1 MAIALASP
9 FLFLSIENPYPY
21 TNSALSSP
29 ARSSGRVFCCLKL
42 YHRWGAPSPHLRDAG
57 GPLHR
62 LNTRR
67 QHLKL
72 LSGTDSFDGALS
84 LNVDRLRT
92 VKLLRKVRLP
102 YVHASSNEQV
112 SDAKPG
118 RKRSTSRRKRERF
131 RTVPYSA
138 SSSSS
143 SDESSEVSAN
153 DVDAASCSG
162 FSGLNGNPL
171 GRKILGKEVVKWI
184 GDGMAAMAADVAVA
198 EENAEYGELEEKM
211 ASGLS
216 FVMQAQHYLNIT
228 PMSSGFEALC
238 LKAST
243 HYPTLFDHFQREL
256 QNALGNLQEK
266 GVIENWKQAKA
277 WQLLKLHA
285 KSGSHRVIVRKAP
298 ESKQL
303 HEELGLAREKIA
315 EIQGSIDHFVSKA
328 IELLQVERNA
338 ELEATQS
345 ELDASPSVGKDPA
358 VGPTEYL
365 VYHGQSGQEQCD
377 TICNLI
383 AVSSSTGLGGTHVVT
398 FRVEGG
404 HRLPPTNISPGD
416 MVCIRI
422 SDEKG
427 AGATECMQGFVH
439 SLGED
444 GASISAA
451 IEARYGDPVFSRLF
465 GRPLRIDRISALAD
479 PTTYERNLE
488 ALQQLQKLGLHKK
501 NPAAAIVATLFGDG
515 PDICWL
521 AQHGPPS
528 IASNPINDRTCEL
541 FEGLDESQSKAM
553 ELGLNKSKPVV
564 VIQGP
569 PGTGKTTV
577 VCKLIVEAVSRGER
591 VLATAP
597 TNAAVDNLVER
608 LALTSLNIVRIG
620 NPFRVAPAVS
630 SKSLSAIVESKMAS
644 FQKEFARRRADL
656 RTDLRQCLGDDS
668 LATGIRQLLKQL
680 SKSLKQKEKEV
691 INDTLRTA
699 QVIISTNTSSGEP
712 LVQNLPAFDLV
723 LIDEAAQAVEPACW
737 IPLLKGRRAVL
748 AGDPCQLAPVILSR
762 KALEGGLGISLMER
776 ACNLHGGI
784 LRTLLNVQ
792 YRMNDAIASWSSKE
806 MYEGELMSSPAVAS
820 HLLADSSGVKASWI
834 TQTPLVLLDT
844 RMPFGSLVPGCEEC
858 LDPAGTGSFYNE
870 GEADIVMNHV
880 RSLIS
885 AGVPPSSIVVQSPYI
900 AQVQLLR
907 DRMEDLP
914 KSSGLQI
921 ASVDSFQGRE
931 ADAVII
937 SMVRSN
943 SLGAIGF
950 LGDRRRINVA
960 ITRARKHVAVVCDS
974 STISNNKF
982 LLRLLQH
989 IRQNGLVRPV
999 DTGDQVP
1006 SKPLLGGS
1014 AKQTSHGEPV
1024 KR

>member
-1 MAIALASP
+1 MAVALASP
-9 FLFLSIENPYPY
+9 LLFVSVENPR
-21 TNSALSSP
+21 SAFSHSST
-29 ARSSGRVFCCLKL
+29 RSSLKVFCCFQIC
-42 YHRWGAPSPHLRDAG
+42 HRKGAPVAHGL
-57 GPLHR
+57 LHP
-62 LNTRR
+62 LNTSRL
-67 QHLKL
+67 QEVKL
-72 LSGTDSFDGALS
+72 LSSIQLFHSSSPLS
-84 LNVDRLRT
+84 PDQSCRG
-92 VKLLRKVRLP
+92 KLPWKFRVP
-102 YVHASSNEQV
+102 PVNASSDQQK
-112 SDAKPG
+112 SDVNPA
-118 RKRSTSRRKRERF
+118 RKRRTRRKREK
-131 RTVPYSA
+131 VPALANTST
-138 SSSSS
+138 SSPP
-143 SDESSEVSAN
+143 SDEPAELN
-153 DVDAASCSG
+153 DDDVNDGPCSG
-162 FSGLNGNPL
+162 FPELNGNPL
-171 GRKILGKEVVKWI
+171 GRKALGKEVVRWI
-184 GDGMAAMAADVAVA
+184 SEGMAAMAAKAAAA
-198 EENAEYGELEEKM
+198 EANMEHDELEEKI

-216 FVMQAQHYLNIT
+216 FVMQAQHFLNTT
-228 PMSSGFEALC
+228 PMPSGFEAIC

-256 QNALGNLQEK
+256 QSALINLQEK
-266 GVIENWKQAKA
+266 GVIENWKEAKT
-277 WQLLKLHA
+277 WKLLKLHA
-285 KSGSHRVIVRKAP
+285 KSGSHRVIVRKAN
-298 ESKQL
+298 ESKKL
-303 HEELGLAREKIA
+303 HEELGLARSKIT
-315 EIQGSIDHFVSKA
+315 EIQGSIDQFVSKMV
-328 IELLQVERNA
+328 ELLQVERNA

-345 ELDASPSVGKDPA
+345 ELDASPSVEKNSA

-365 VYHGQSGQEQCD
+365 VYHGQSEQEQCD
-377 TICNLI
+377 TICNLA

-404 HRLPPTNISPGD
+404 NRLPPTNISPGD

-422 SDEKG
+422 SDNRG
-427 AGATECMQGFVH
+427 AGSTECIQGFVH

-444 GASISAA
+444 GATISAA
-451 IEARYGDPVFSRLF
+451 IEARYGDPIFSRLF

-488 ALQQLQKLGLHKK
+488 ALQQLQKFGLHKK
-501 NPAAAIVATLFGDG
+501 NPAASIVATLFGDG

-528 IASNPINDRTCEL
+528 TKRDWISDRSGEL
-541 FEGLDESQSKAM
+541 FEGLDESQSKAV
-553 ELGLNKSKPVV
+553 ELGLNKCRPVV
-564 VIQGP
+564 IIQGP

-577 VCKLIVEAVSRGER
+577 VCKLIYEAVCRGER

-597 TNAAVDNLVER
+597 TNAAVDNLVEK
-608 LALTSLNIVRIG
+608 LALTGVNIVRIG

-630 SKSLSAIVESKMAS
+630 SKSLSAIVELKMTS

-656 RTDLRQCLGDDS
+656 RADLRQCLGDDS

-680 SKSLKQKEKEV
+680 SKSLKHKEKEV
-691 INDTLRTA
+691 IDETLRTA
-699 QVIISTNTSSGEP
+699 QVIMSTNTSSGEP
-712 LVQNLPAFDLV
+712 LVQKLPAFDLV
-723 LIDEAAQAVEPACW
+723 LVDEAAQAVEPACW
-737 IPLLKGRRAVL
+737 IPILKGRRAVL

-762 KALEGGLGISLMER
+762 KALEGGLGVSLMER
-776 ACNLHGGI
+776 VYNLHGGA

-792 YRMNDAIASWSSKE
+792 YRMHDSVASWASKE
-806 MYEGELMSSPAVAS
+806 MYQGELMSSPTVAS

-834 TQTPLVLLDT
+834 TKTPLLLLDT
-844 RMPFGSLVPGCEEC
+844 RLPFGSLIPGCEEC
-858 LDPAGTGSFYNE
+858 LDPAGTGSFFNE

-907 DRMEDLP
+907 DRVEDLP
-914 KSSGLQI
+914 KAAGLQI

-943 SLGAIGF
+943 SLGAVGF

-960 ITRARKHVAVVCDS
+960 VTRARKHVAVVCDS

-989 IRQNGLVRPV
+989 IRQNGVVRHVETSDQVLSQPPV
-999 DTGDQVP
+999 DSGRQ
-1006 SKPLLGGS
+1006 S
-1014 AKQTSHGEPV
+1014 ARAEPA